1 MYPFPILRRCLHI
14 HIYIDHWWV
23 IRPGRLRLF
32 GFFLGKR
39 NVQFS
44 LINRCSLCVRMM
56 SKAPVQRAWYKRKTE
71 FICVLHTIL
80 QTWRSVKVY
89 NVYMNMDVVVS
100 FFFHLSCLPSCPP
113 VVPLQEHSYFWRLFV
128 IAQPRWHCTW
138 ILCISMYDDI
148 LIDLHLG
155 RRNHFLRIVCSI
167 YICFTHS
174 GGVEANIFKV
184 SVEWWSVVN

>member
-1 MYPFPILRRCLHI
+1 MSSSRSSTGVLYALEWWAKHLFKGRGIKGRRNLFVY
-14 HIYIDHWWV
+14 YI
-23 IRPGRLRLF
+23 
-32 GFFLGKR
+32 
-39 NVQFS
+39 QF
-44 LINRCSLCVRMM
+44 
-56 SKAPVQRAWYKRKTE
+56 YKHE
-71 FICVLHTIL
+71 EVC
-80 QTWRSVKVY
+80 KVY

-113 VVPLQEHSYFWRLFV
+113 VVPLLEHSYFWRLFV